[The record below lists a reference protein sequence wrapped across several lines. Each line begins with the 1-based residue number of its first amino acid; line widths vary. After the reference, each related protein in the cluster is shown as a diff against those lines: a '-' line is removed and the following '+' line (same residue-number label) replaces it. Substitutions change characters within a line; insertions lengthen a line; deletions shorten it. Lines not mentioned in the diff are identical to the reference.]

1 MICFKEGGICIV
13 KVLLLN
19 FFRIIDAKGG
29 AEKVFTSMGNTLY
42 EKGHEVI
49 LVAFENKEGIPF
61 YPVSEGVEF
70 INVGVGYT
78 GQQSLMDKI
87 KRGFCGSRECRHIF
101 DNRLDDIKRA
111 KLISPVIEKYRP
123 DIIISFNIRA
133 TRILMNNVTLTC
145 PVITMFHGDP
155 ELYFKEL
162 NYDQYSLK
170 SLERCECLQVL
181 MPSFVD
187 SVKKYIVHNNVV
199 YIPNAISQNDCAIL
213 EEKRNVVITVAR
225 IEPKQ
230 KRQHLLIEAF
240 NLLKWN
246 YPDWKVEIW
255 GENYVNKEYYNYCLE
270 LVNKYNLREKISFCG
285 TTDNVDEKLRNASIF
300 AFPSCSEGFS
310 LALGEAMAA
319 GLPSVGFKNCPAVNE
334 LIKNGSNGILCEETV
349 EDFARGLVELMDD
362 ADKRKRYGS
371 QAKEDMKQYMPEKVW
386 DKWEELI
393 NKTVSDYKKK

>member
-1 MICFKEGGICIV
+1 MVYLWCDGNEKGFNERKRKFLSIHNIDTNEEASGELRFFDNEELRYSLRSLEEYAPWINHVYIITDRQVPKW
-13 KVLLLN
+13 LN
-19 FFRIIDAKGG
+19 LKY
-29 AEKVFTSMGNTLY
+29 EKVTVVDHSEIMPS
-42 EKGHEVI
+42 EVI
-49 LVAFENKEGIPF
+49 PCFNSA
-61 YPVSEGVEF
+61 
-70 INVGVGYT
+70 
-78 GQQSLMDKI
+78 
-87 KRGFCGSRECRHIF
+87 
-101 DNRLDDIKRA
+101 
-111 KLISPVIEKYRP
+111 VIEYFLPFIPGLQEKFLYGN
-123 DIIISFNIRA
+123 DD
-133 TRILMNNVTLTC
+133 
-145 PVITMFHGDP
+145 MFFG
-155 ELYFKEL
+155 
-162 NYDQYSLK
+162 
-170 SLERCECLQVL
+170 
-181 MPSFVD
+181 D
-187 SVKKYIVHNNVV
+187 SVYPSDFFNGNKPIVRVRKCKGRNLEVYKAKKDYSYYGTLVNSVELLKRFYKVDEEWYEMHHNNVV

-270 LVNKYNLREKISFCG
+270 LVNKYNLREKISFCD

-300 AFPSCSEGFS
+300 AFPSCSEGFA